1 MNYSPNMR
9 IRNPVFSGERC
20 FCFLARTDG
29 INIFLR
35 QSAIPMIC
43 AVVMAIF
50 VCCVSIVFS
59 LGRYAQMLWI
69 NAWRIIARVHNH
81 HALRYFLS
89 GKKFISVPMGANLF
103 FSRQQKYAVSVFVSG
118 SCPQPA
124 SVRFVNTP
132 LKHILRAKQW
142 IIVQISKCASL
153 VVAFPAKFS
162 TNGPVRTAP
171 NATYISPKL
180 VCHRAS
186 IKEPLIYALYMEVS
200 N

>member
-1 MNYSPNMR
+1 MR
-9 IRNPVFSGERC
+9 IGNSVFSGERG
-20 FCFLARTDG
+20 FCFFARANVG
-29 INIFLR
+29 NIFLR
-35 QSAIPMIC
+35 QSPIPMIC

-50 VCCVSIVFS
+50 LRCVIVVFS
-59 LGRYAQMLWI
+59 LCRYAQMLWI
-69 NAWRIIARVHNH
+69 DAWRIIASVHNH
-81 HALRYFLS
+81 HAFWYFLS

-103 FSRQQKYAVSVFVSG
+103 FSRQQKYAVTVFISG
-118 SCPQPA
+118 SCPQPT

-132 LKHILRAKQW
+132 LKHIFRAKQW